1 MSSFSSKEFLEELR
15 EKAKSSV
22 PEVVEE
28 RQTYVDP
35 TDGTVYEWDREKQGW
50 FPKVFKNLMLFAFFN
65 YFMSLILLLAKGRIT
80 VDIQG
85 PSFVIEL
92 TIIQRQLWPEKC
104 PYNAKRTENRS
115 AKGNLLLSS

>member
-1 MSSFSSKEFLEELR
+1 MSSYSSKEFLEELR

-65 YFMSLILLLAKGRIT
+65 DFISLICC
-80 VDIQG
+80 
-85 PSFVIEL
+85 
-92 TIIQRQLWPEKC
+92 WPK
-104 PYNAKRTENRS
+104 A
-115 AKGNLLLSS
+115 G